1 MGGGASKPDPLD
13 IMIEKNLKLTME
25 KLGLTKKDILPLWK
39 EFHNID
45 LDKTGHLNLD
55 EIFMS
60 HKIPETEWGRRVF
73 MEIDIDDDGKLSF
86 PEFVVG
92 FYNYLAAD
100 QAYLQKMAFDM
111 ADEEERGKLSVDQLR
126 QLLITIHGKGP
137 EKKSAKEL
145 NKKVHAVMKAMDP
158 QKTGWVTFAA
168 WQKNSKVAAS
178 IFKPAEELQQQLRKA
193 YFGKKF
199 WKKATAHRLACIGNQ
214 NLLRIHE
221 EFYHLPT
228 HHTGPNS
235 FNNLLKSRASA
246 REDLIK
252 KGEYNSDSDDED

>member
-39 EFHNID
+39 EFHKID

-60 HKIPETEWGRRVF
+60 HKVCEGIQPKPSCPSSLPEASAALIVSLAAAQIPETEWGRRVF

-100 QAYLQKMAFDM
+100 QVCLFCA
-111 ADEEERGKLSVDQLR
+111 
-126 QLLITIHGKGP
+126 P
-137 EKKSAKEL
+137 
-145 NKKVHAVMKAMDP
+145 
-158 QKTGWVTFAA
+158 
-168 WQKNSKVAAS
+168 KN
-178 IFKPAEELQQQLRKA
+178 
-193 YFGKKF
+193 
-199 WKKATAHRLACIGNQ
+199 
-214 NLLRIHE
+214 
-221 EFYHLPT
+221 
-228 HHTGPNS
+228 
-235 FNNLLKSRASA
+235 
-246 REDLIK
+246 
-252 KGEYNSDSDDED
+252 